1 MRRETIQTLQRHTI
15 WLSLLGHLLFLMGF
29 SVALVLAQHEL
40 PPTSAPQSVPSYL
53 SPSPAAPPTPQ
64 PAPEQ
69 KLAPRPQPEPK
80 ETDKQG
86 IEKPVAKKTEQ
97 TKPKSAARPKA
108 TYDPRTVSFSRETV
122 PEDITDPRDHEPL
135 RLVGENKII
144 KPLIKILARAL
155 SQHLSYPRVAAD
167 FNLRGVVLVGFVLN
181 PEGYVTEA
189 RVVQSSGAGVL
200 DDAARDAV
208 GAMSPVGDVRE
219 YVPAPQFLVVGVIFG

>member
-108 TYDPRTVSFSRETV
+108 
-122 PEDITDPRDHEPL
+122 
-135 RLVGENKII
+135 
-144 KPLIKILARAL
+144 
-155 SQHLSYPRVAAD
+155 
-167 FNLRGVVLVGFVLN
+167 
-181 PEGYVTEA
+181 
-189 RVVQSSGAGVL
+189 
-200 DDAARDAV
+200 
-208 GAMSPVGDVRE
+208 
-219 YVPAPQFLVVGVIFG
+219 